1 MMKTLKNSLLIVM
14 AFIAL
19 IVESVSAETY
29 TITVHKQPVLT
40 DQIVKNVSHE
50 GHRTP
55 PIAIVC
61 TISDT
66 DGLYI
71 STLDNDEILMFGIYD
86 ENGNCIASYYNEA
99 DFISALF
106 TLSGT
111 YEVQFT
117 TEDYT
122 YVGYISL

>member
-1 MMKTLKNSLLIVM
+1 
-14 AFIAL
+14 
-19 IVESVSAETY
+19 
-29 TITVHKQPVLT
+29 
-40 DQIVKNVSHE
+40 
-50 GHRTP
+50 
-55 PIAIVC
+55 
-61 TISDT
+61 
-66 DGLYI
+66 
-71 STLDNDEILMFGIYD
+71 MFGIYD
-86 ENGNCIASYYNEA
+86 ENSNCIASYSTEA

>member
-1 MMKTLKNSLLIVM
+1 MATTVYTVTLNQS
-14 AFIAL
+14 ARSTDTATPSYSG
-19 IVESVSAETY
+19 SVPT
-29 TITVHKQPVLT
+29 K
-40 DQIVKNVSHE
+40 